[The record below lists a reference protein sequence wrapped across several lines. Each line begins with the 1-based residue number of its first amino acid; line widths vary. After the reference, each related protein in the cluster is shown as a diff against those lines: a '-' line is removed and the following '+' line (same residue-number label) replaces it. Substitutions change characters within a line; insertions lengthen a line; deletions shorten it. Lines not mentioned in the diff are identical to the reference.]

1 MADSSLSAVWTR
13 IYTNLVFYKRWTIDQ
28 VPASYQDAVK
38 AAVAAKQD
46 A

>member
-38 AAVAAKQD
+38 AAVAAKTE
-46 A
+46 